1 MNIGA
6 NGKMILQATKELS
19 RRWAETAETWKDA
32 RALEFER
39 QYLAE
44 LTASVD
50 RAGPVF
56 DDLEKLI
63 SRVRSDCE

>member
-39 QYLAE
+39 QFLAE

-63 SRVRSDCE
+63 ARVRSDCE